1 MKRNSW
7 SRGLS
12 LAAVG
17 LLSIAAMAFVACG
30 DDDDDAT
37 DPTATTENG
46 GATETVIATV
56 GDLEIVSPLL
66 RFTLG
71 NTAATYFTIRN
82 SGLEDRLVEA
92 RSDLNAMVQLHEVV
106 TEGGSGTMQQIEGG
120 IVVPANG
127 EVTLQQGGLHVMLM
141 NIDPELE
148 PDQEVELTLVFENA
162 GEVTFTLPATQLTST
177 GDDDMDHGSMD
188 GDDEDGHDSMDG
200 DDEDSMDGE
209 DSE

>member
-1 MKRNSW
+1 MKRTSW

-12 LAAVG
+12 LAAVAM
-17 LLSIAAMAFVACG
+17 LSVAALAFAACG
-30 DDDDDAT
+30 DDDNDSTDAT
-37 DPTATTENG
+37 PTTENG
-46 GATETVIATV
+46 GATETVIATA

-92 RSDLNAMVQLHEVV
+92 RSDLNAMIELHEVV
-106 TEGGSGTMQQIEGG
+106 TEGGSGRMQQIEGG

-141 NIDPELE
+141 NIDPELQPE
-148 PDQEVELTLVFENA
+148 QEVELTLVFENA

-177 GDDDMDHGSMD
+177 GDDDGMGHGH
-188 GDDEDGHDSMDG
+188 DDEDDHDHDDDMDEPDSDS
-200 DDEDSMDGE
+200 DD
-209 DSE
+209 

>member
-1 MKRNSW
+1 MKLSSW

-12 LAAVG
+12 LAAVSM
-17 LLSIAAMAFVACG
+17 LSVAALAFAACG
-30 DDDDDAT
+30 DDDDNTAPS
-37 DPTATTENG
+37 PTPGGNG
-46 GATETVIATV
+46 GESETVVATV

-106 TEGGSGTMQQIEGG
+106 TEGGSGVMQEIEGG

-127 EVTLQQGGLHVMLM
+127 EVILQQGGLHVMLM
-141 NIDPELE
+141 KIDPELQPE
-148 PDQEVELTLVFENA
+148 QEVELTLVFENA

-177 GDDDMDHGSMD
+177 GGDDGMGHSHDDDDHDDD
-188 GDDEDGHDSMDG
+188 GHSHDDDDEPTSSSGS
-200 DDEDSMDGE
+200 
-209 DSE
+209 

>member
-12 LAAVG
+12 LAAVA
-17 LLSIAAMAFVACG
+17 LLSIAALAFVACG

-37 DPTATTENG
+37 DPTATTESG

-92 RSDLNAMVQLHEVV
+92 RSDLDAMVQLHEVV

-141 NIDPELE
+141 NINPELE

-177 GDDDMDHGSMD
+177 GDDDDMDHG
-188 GDDEDGHDSMDG
+188 GDDEMDHDSMDG
-200 DDEDSMDGE
+200 DEDGEE

>member
-12 LAAVG
+12 LAAVA

-46 GATETVIATV
+46 GATETVSATV

-71 NTAATYFTIRN
+71 NTAATYFTVRN

-92 RSDLNAMVQLHEVV
+92 RSDLDAVVQLHEVV

-141 NIDPELE
+141 NINPELE

-177 GDDDMDHGSMD
+177 GDDDDMDHG
-188 GDDEDGHDSMDG
+188 GDDEMDHDSMDG
-200 DDEDSMDGE
+200 EE
-209 DSE
+209 DSEDSE

>member
-1 MKRNSW
+1 MNRTFR

-12 LAAVG
+12 LAAVAM
-17 LLSIAAMAFVACG
+17 LSIAALGFAACG
-30 DDDDDAT
+30 DDDDDASGDST
-37 DPTATTENG
+37 PTSENG
-46 GATETVIATV
+46 GETETVVATV

-106 TEGGSGTMQQIEGG
+106 TEGGSGRMQEIEGG

-162 GEVTFTLPATQLTST
+162 GEVTFTLPATQLAAS
-177 GDDDMDHGSMD
+177 DDDMDHGGMD
-188 GDDEDGHDSMDG
+188 GDG
-200 DDEDSMDGE
+200 EDSMDDEMDGE
-209 DSE
+209 GDSSDDN